1 MPKNKELQSSSWP
14 EMNPGPWYWNHCL
27 DSCGRKEDV
36 ETHDREPNG
45 LKFSLHLTDQR
56 IREDQKQLKDSWLEL
71 RKGGRGALLDNVRWR
86 MWGTAG
92 FIKKRS
98 SSLSSGLN
106 SYLCRFSRPQVFTKR
121 WESPAD
127 HASEAWCSPHPFH
140 LYLKKGKAHMSY
152 AWMFV
157 AYMTQCLQKSDL
169 NY

>member
-1 MPKNKELQSSSWP
+1 
-14 EMNPGPWYWNHCL
+14 MNSGPWYWNHCL
-27 DSCGRKEDV
+27 DSCGRKED
-36 ETHDREPNG
+36 EEAQDREPNR

-92 FIKKRS
+92 FIKKKIS

-106 SYLCRFSRPQVFTKR
+106 SYLCRFSHPQVFTKR
-121 WESPAD
+121 WDGPAD
-127 HASEAWCSPHPFH
+127 HAREAWCSPHPLH
-140 LYLKKGKAHMSY
+140 PYLKKENLMTKSLDERKAHMSY

-157 AYMTQCLQKSDL
+157 AYWTQCLQKSDL
-169 NY
+169 KY